1 MEVSEKLVII
11 STTGIDHPEKAILPF
26 VIATAALTVDTE
38 VVIILQTAAVMLA
51 KKGIAESVNVPGF
64 MSLKKLL
71 DTFIEM
77 GGRLL
82 LCTPCVK
89 ERQLTPDDLI
99 QGSTLIAAAT
109 VVDETMSAK
118 AVLTY

>member
-1 MEVSEKLVII
+1 MATSEKLVII
-11 STTGIDHPEKAILPF
+11 STTGIDNPEKAILPF
-26 VIATAALTVDTE
+26 VLATAALTVDTE

-51 KKGIAESVNVPGF
+51 KKGIAGTVNVPGF
-64 MSLKKLL
+64 MPLEKLL

-89 ERQLTPDDLI
+89 ERQISPEELV

-109 VVDETMSAK
+109 IVEETMSAK

>member
-1 MEVSEKLVII
+1 MATTEKMVLI
-11 STTGIDHPEKAILPF
+11 STTGIDNPEKAILPF
-26 VIATAALTVDTE
+26 VVAAAALTVDAE
-38 VVIILQTAAVMLA
+38 VVIILQAAAVMLA
-51 KKGIAESVNVPGF
+51 KNGIAETVNVPGF
-64 MSLKKLL
+64 MPLKKLL

-89 ERQLTPDDLI
+89 ERQISSDDLI
-99 QGSTLIAAAT
+99 PGSKLIAAAT
-109 VVDETMSAK
+109 IVDETLSAK

>member
-1 MEVSEKLVII
+1 MATTEKMVLI
-11 STTGIDHPEKAILPF
+11 STTGIDNPEKAILPF
-26 VIATAALTVDTE
+26 VVAAAALTVDAE
-38 VVIILQTAAVMLA
+38 VVIILQAAAVMLA
-51 KKGIAESVNVPGF
+51 KNGIAETVNVPGF
-64 MSLKKLL
+64 MPLKKLL

-89 ERQLTPDDLI
+89 ERQITSEDLI
-99 QGSTLIAAAT
+99 PGSKLIAAAT
-109 VVDETMSAK
+109 IVDETLSAK

>member
-1 MEVSEKLVII
+1 MATTEKMVLIT
-11 STTGIDHPEKAILPF
+11 TTGIDNPEKAILPF
-26 VIATAALTVDTE
+26 VVAVAALTMDAE
-38 VVIILQTAAVMLA
+38 VVIILQAAAVMLA
-51 KKGIAESVNVPGF
+51 KNGIAETVNVPGF
-64 MSLKKLL
+64 MPLKKLL

-89 ERQLTPDDLI
+89 ERQITSEDLI
-99 QGSTLIAAAT
+99 PGSKLIAAAT
-109 VVDETMSAK
+109 IVDETLSAK